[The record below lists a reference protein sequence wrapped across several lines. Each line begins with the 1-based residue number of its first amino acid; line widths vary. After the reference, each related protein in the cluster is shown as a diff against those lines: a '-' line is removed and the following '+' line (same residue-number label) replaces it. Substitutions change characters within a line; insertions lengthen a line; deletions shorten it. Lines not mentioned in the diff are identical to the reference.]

1 MRYVVTGS
9 AGFVG
14 SHVCEALFERA
25 HDVDGVDA
33 FTDYYDPSLKRAN
46 AARLARH
53 DGFRADL
60 DDVLTGADAV
70 IHLAAPP
77 GVRLS

>member
-14 SHVCEALFERA
+14 SHVCESLLERG
-25 HDVDGVDA
+25 HLVDGVDA
-33 FTDYYDPSLKRAN
+33 FTDYYDPSIKRAN

-53 DGFRADL
+53 DGFRGHELDL
-60 DDVLTGADAV
+60 ARATSTTSSPAST
-70 IHLAAPP
+70 P
-77 GVRLS
+77 